1 MMQFGDDTEIHD
13 LAREN
18 ETLRAENERLS
29 EQVRNRDYALDRV
42 QVEVERLRVALRG
55 ALAMVEDFASG
66 AGFSTSGRAEF
77 EGYRR
82 ALEGK

>member
-1 MMQFGDDTEIHD
+1 VKQR
-13 LAREN
+13 REMSDALL
-18 ETLRAENERLS
+18 EQVGIELLEQVGTLRAENERL
-29 EQVRNRDYALDRV
+29 Q
-42 QVEVERLRVALRG
+42 VALRG

-66 AGFSTSGRAEF
+66 AGFSPSGRAEF